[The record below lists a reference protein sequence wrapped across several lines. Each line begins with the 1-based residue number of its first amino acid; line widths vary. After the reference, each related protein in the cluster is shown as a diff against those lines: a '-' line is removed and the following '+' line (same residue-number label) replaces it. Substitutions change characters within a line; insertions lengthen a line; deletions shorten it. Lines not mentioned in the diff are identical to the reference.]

1 MSFESF
7 PFGTGL
13 NLEILSMGEDV
24 LSMHTLMIYTFSIA
38 HSWFMEFR
46 LSQEYLIDL
55 IQEYLEMSFIS

>member
-1 MSFESF
+1 MLEKVTNNIFSVLSKYTDMSFGSF

-38 HSWFMEFR
+38 HS
-46 LSQEYLIDL
+46 
-55 IQEYLEMSFIS
+55 